1 MRILLIN
8 SDQNITAKINDFF
21 CLLHQIHIDVYP
33 HHRDLGRLSSFDFS
47 PYDALIIS
55 VFLPYQSGIVLCQNI
70 RQFNQQIPIV
80 LIADCEKIQQS
91 GLADQLN
98 LVHENLLSQLGI
110 LGIENGADDVVVNTI
125 PPSELLARIN
135 NVIRRSA
142 YSQIQHQKN
151 SALQTID
158 KEYTFRLQ
166 TDKVIHFSLSQ
177 MMLTSN
183 FGLESKL
190 TTSDSELLCVFL
202 NHPRKLLTRD
212 YLINQIKM
220 RDYQGSSDRLIDVR
234 IGMLRKKLLDY
245 QHQFIMTMRGKGYV
259 FNADVIDIEAE

>member
-47 PYDALIIS
+47 TYDALIIS

-125 PPSELLARIN
+125 PPS
-135 NVIRRSA
+135 
-142 YSQIQHQKN
+142 
-151 SALQTID
+151 
-158 KEYTFRLQ
+158 
-166 TDKVIHFSLSQ
+166 
-177 MMLTSN
+177 
-183 FGLESKL
+183 
-190 TTSDSELLCVFL
+190 
-202 NHPRKLLTRD
+202 
-212 YLINQIKM
+212 
-220 RDYQGSSDRLIDVR
+220 
-234 IGMLRKKLLDY
+234 
-245 QHQFIMTMRGKGYV
+245 
-259 FNADVIDIEAE
+259 